1 MRYLILFDPCWRHPP
16 LGSTG
21 VMPAHMSSIQQLG
34 IAALAL
40 ATVLWTVVL
49 IRALRREPDP
59 GTAAPRAD
67 APEPLTAPE
76 APIPDGATPDTVTPP
91 DRGTWPRPAGL
102 PRPQQRRP
110 RAPHTRSARATLRA
124 MPHQHI
130 PATESVALTAAERAA
145 FAALARQFEDDHPRH
160 P

>member
-1 MRYLILFDPCWRHPP
+1 
-16 LGSTG
+16 
-21 VMPAHMSSIQQLG
+21 MPAHMSSIQQLG

-59 GTAAPRAD
+59 GTVAPRAD
-67 APEPLTAPE
+67 TTEPLAAPE
-76 APIPDGATPDTVTPP
+76 ASIPDATTPDAVTPP
-91 DRGTWPRPAGL
+91 DRETWPRPAGL

-110 RAPHTRSARATLRA
+110 RAPHARSARATLRA

-130 PATESVALTAAERAA
+130 PTTESVALTVAERAA
-145 FAALARQFEDDHPRH
+145 FAALVRQFDDDHPRH